1 MACQALL
8 SIGFFR
14 QECWSGLPCFSP
26 GELLDP
32 GIETTSLI
40 SPALAARFF
49 STSTTWEALYQL
61 YVRAICD
68 LQEDLC
74 RDTYPRMAAAS
85 VPVPETGYCQSML
98 LQETL
103 KHSQDRRGS
112 VSYGVSVV
120 HKVLFMPSESGVSV
134 SPCLVAVMQSN
145 PTGLQ
150 SQISWGF
157 PVPFLHL

>member
-61 YVRAICD
+61 YVRVICD

-103 KHSQDRRGS
+103 KHSQGRRGS

-120 HKVLFMPSESGVSV
+120 HKVLFMPSESATQRPPLKESPAPVVSTAFKSV
-134 SPCLVAVMQSN
+134 GGTRISPSDPL
-145 PTGLQ
+145 
-150 SQISWGF
+150 
-157 PVPFLHL
+157 